1 MNLDPSTGDWSMNHR
16 TLTTIVAPRPI
27 GWISSVSG
35 AGTVNLAPFSYF
47 NAVCTTPPVVLFGAS
62 ERSEGVKKDTAANVL
77 ETGEFVVNMVTQK
90 HIAAVDRS
98 AEEVPRHVDEFE
110 YADLK
115 KVSSETV
122 DVPRVGG
129 VPAALECVLYDD
141 IQLHNVNLIIGEVQN
156 YFVEEEFCT
165 DGKIDTT
172 KIDAV
177 GRIGGPFFS
186 AVEIMD
192 FHRGD
197 STGSPVEG
205 SQ

>member
-1 MNLDPSTGDWSMNHR
+1 MDLDPATGDWSMNHR

-27 GWISSVSG
+27 GWISSVSDAG
-35 AGTVNLAPFSYF
+35 AVNLAPFSYF
-47 NAVCTTPPVVLFGAS
+47 NAVCTTPPIVLFGAS
-62 ERSEGVKKDTAANVL
+62 ERSAGVKKDTAANVL
-77 ETGEFVVNMVTQK
+77 ETGEFVVNMVTEK

-98 AEEVPRHVDEFE
+98 AEEVPPDVDEFE
-110 YADLK
+110 YADLE
-115 KVSSETV
+115 KVPSKTV

-141 IQLHNVNLIIGEVQN
+141 LQFHNVNLIIGEVQN
-156 YFVEEEFCT
+156 YFVEEAYCT
-165 DGKIDTT
+165 EGKIDTT

-186 AVEIMD
+186 AVDIMD

-197 STGSPVEG
+197 STGSSVEDR
-205 SQ
+205 Q